1 MKTTTIIIHID
12 DAMAAR
18 EAPDK
23 AGIPNAIS
31 NLREALAAPLKV
43 TATMTTPKPK
53 RARKPRAAKPSA
65 PAKPAKARPAKMAPE
80 DAKAAV
86 LAYVTAH
93 PGCRSQ
99 DIPGVPASQ
108 RKYALRTLVKEKAI
122 AQAGKAGGAR
132 FAVPSVEH
140 NGQTLRKVVKVRDA
154 ATKAPKREV
163 VPEAQA

>member
-12 DAMAAR
+12 DAPAAR
-18 EAPDK
+18 KALDA
-23 AGIPNAIS
+23 AGIPNAIGS
-31 NLREALAAPLKV
+31 LGEAP
-43 TATMTTPKPK
+43 TMSTEKPK
-53 RARKPRAAKPSA
+53 RARKPRAAKSSA
-65 PAKPAKARPAKMAPE
+65 PAKPAKPRPAKMAPE

-108 RKYALRTLVKEKAI
+108 RKYALRTLVKEEAI
-122 AQAGKAGGAR
+122 EQTGKAGGAR
-132 FAVPSVEH
+132 FAVLLSLGH
-140 NGQTLRKVVKVRDA
+140 NGQKLRKVVKVRDA